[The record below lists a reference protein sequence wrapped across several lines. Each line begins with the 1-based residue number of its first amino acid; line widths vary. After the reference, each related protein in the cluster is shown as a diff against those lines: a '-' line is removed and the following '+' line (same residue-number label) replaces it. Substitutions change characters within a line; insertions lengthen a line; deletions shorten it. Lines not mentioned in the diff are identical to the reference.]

1 MKASLSK
8 RELNRQR
15 WQKIFET
22 WKQSGESQQ
31 VFCKQ
36 HQLGLASFQRW
47 RRIFEMEENQKGTEP
62 ISFIPVSV
70 QDKPPS
76 NLTVR
81 VNNYL
86 RIEVPTEFDPKA
98 LEQVIQVLR
107 AL

>member
-15 WQKIFET
+15 RQEIFET

-47 RRIFEMEENQKGTEP
+47 RRIFEMEENQRGTEP
-62 ISFIPVSV
+62 INFLPVSV
-70 QDKPPS
+70 RDKPPL

-81 VNNYL
+81 VNNGL
-86 RIEVPTEFDPKA
+86 RIEIPAEFDPKA
-98 LEQVIQVLR
+98 LEQVIQLLR